1 MTEPSNRTRKVTR
14 KAGPPEAVE
23 FQAPQSADTDG
34 RSEKSTEKKKSKVP
48 AKTSAD
54 NSGNSRNGNGNED
67 IYRKTTNADGYFP
80 EGRRAKCP
88 LDARQ

>member
-1 MTEPSNRTRKVTR
+1 MTEPRNRTRKVTR

-54 NSGNSRNGNGNED
+54 KSGYSRNG
-67 IYRKTTNADGYFP
+67 IGY
-80 EGRRAKCP
+80 GG
-88 LDARQ
+88 ARLGSN